1 MYDIQSVKVSLINSR
16 IEKQCLKK
24 RREREILLCQG
35 RYRIFLARS
44 CRGVRG
50 HRVGG
55 HIDRAYMLLG
65 MCKPDLVVARLF
77 RLPLCL
83 FYLPP
88 RQTSTMG
95 LIAKRKREKERK
107 REMRCSARGRNASFV
122 HFVVLENRILIAW
135 MPSTILVDRAIPT
148 VKECERRR

>member
-1 MYDIQSVKVSLINSR
+1 M
-16 IEKQCLKK
+16 
-24 RREREILLCQG
+24 LCQE
-35 RYRIFLARS
+35 RYRIFLARA

-50 HRVGG
+50 YRVGG

-88 RQTSTMG
+88 RQTSTMES
-95 LIAKRKREKERK
+95 LRENERKKEKERQ
-107 REMRCSARGRNASFV
+107 RCDVRRVGGT
-122 HFVVLENRILIAW
+122 HFVRPLRCVGESNFNSLDAFDDPDRSRNSHRKRMRAT
-135 MPSTILVDRAIPT
+135 TINNYGSKYV
-148 VKECERRR
+148 